1 MVIQQAVSSLWT
13 DEQGFAGPHT
23 QPPPD
28 HTGMGPRCFARNA
41 CTTMAAAR
49 PTWVWGSPRQC
60 LLPPVPGVIHS
71 VTRPGEQGMHSSVGD
86 IVYCWKSATA
96 ASNQVIWWLSPLVPL
111 CVIWPVGSIS
121 HSFSPVRYRS
131 SVISLIFGE
140 KCSMLRVGGVFWKLL
155 GKP

>member
-1 MVIQQAVSSLWT
+1 MSRALQ
-13 DEQGFAGPHT
+13 
-23 QPPPD
+23 D
-28 HTGMGPRCFARNA
+28 HTRNPLQTTQGWGRAALHAMHARRWLLLAPR
-41 CTTMAAAR
+41 
-49 PTWVWGSPRQC
+49 GSRGAPASASCPQS
-60 LLPPVPGVIHS
+60 LGVIHS

-121 HSFSPVRYRS
+121 HSFSPVRYQS
-131 SVISLIFGE
+131 SVISLIFEE
-140 KCSMLRVGGVFWKLL
+140 KCSMLRLGGVFWKLL